1 MAFFEVIWQGEAIG
15 DGGDLGEALEA
26 YAAVAP
32 EVASWEEAGAA
43 GAAPCLR
50 RYASFDAFL
59 DNADELETIPVTAA
73 MIETALAA
81 IKPQPAE

>member
-32 EVASWEEAGAA
+32 EVLSWEEACAA
-43 GAAPCLR
+43 GAAPSLR

-81 IKPQPAE
+81 IKPQPTE